1 MSFGKILRDLRGD
14 KTQEEIAQAVGVTKS
29 SWAMYEREERIP
41 RDEVKIQIAKHF
53 GKSVQDIFFRQS
65 EH

>member
-41 RDEVKIQIAKHF
+41 VTK
-53 GKSVQDIFFRQS
+53 
-65 EH
+65 